1 MIHIRDH
8 VGVTIEMNGVV
19 HVNSVLKTYPVEEHS
34 CNKNSPPNGTA
45 AAANERTLVKIFTS
59 IDVISIVKVNCVPG
73 EHALL
78 YQDLSNGGELF
89 PREVKSEMFIWGT
102 ANPAGLADGY
112 NGLFLTTQDIEGVVR
127 DNSMDGLPVK
137 IEHKGIDVGKVV
149 TAWHN
154 TGKLDILIEV
164 DEKIFEGD
172 CVGRFVR
179 NQVCKDLSI
188 GYNVAL
194 QFSDSTQKYEPMKK
208 TFNEVS
214 IVRSGARDQ
223 CHIHG
228 YTVDDKAAKK
238 HKYNDEFTSFF
249 PPKV

>member
-1 MIHIRDH
+1 M
-8 VGVTIEMNGVV
+8 
-19 HVNSVLKTYPVEEHS
+19 Y
-34 CNKNSPPNGTA
+34 
-45 AAANERTLVKIFTS
+45 
-59 IDVISIVKVNCVPG
+59 
-73 EHALL
+73 
-78 YQDLSNGGELF
+78 
-89 PREVKSEMFIWGT
+89 IWGT
-102 ANPAGLADGY
+102 ANPQGLSDGY
-112 NGLFLTTQDIEGVVR
+112 NGLFLTTKDIEGVVR

-154 TGKLDILIEV
+154 AGKLDILLEV

-179 NQVCKDLSI
+179 DSVCKDLSI

-194 QFSDSTQKYEPMKK
+194 QFSESTQNYEPLKK

-214 IVRSGARDQ
+214 IVRTGAREQ

-228 YTVDDKAAKK
+228 YTMANKDVSIGSR
-238 HKYNDEFTSFF
+238 NSEFASFF
-249 PPKV
+249 APAPI